1 MTIYEIEVT
10 GNFVEILD
18 ENSAHIE
25 LGGCIRLVHLSDTK
39 FKTIAELQTAIEA
52 LIFPSKK

>member
-25 LGGCIRLVHLSDTK
+25 LGGCIRLVHLSDTEFETVNDLK
-39 FKTIAELQTAIEA
+39 IAVENLT
-52 LIFPSKK
+52 L